1 MAGINI
7 KASSDNFDER
17 KHILAGNRT
26 GGTLARRSVA
36 ALDTA
41 QGDGD
46 ADNATDGRGNVVACA
61 TANLS
66 KLLVV
71 LLDEALA
78 DDALGKFALVDPDVE
93 VLVDGTTDVAAGGYL
108 IAQNGEVDLVA

>member
-1 MAGINI
+1 
-7 KASSDNFDER
+7 
-17 KHILAGNRT
+17 
-26 GGTLARRSVA
+26 
-36 ALDTA
+36 
-41 QGDGD
+41 
-46 ADNATDGRGNVVACA
+46 CA

-108 IAQNGEVDLVA
+108 IAQNGEVDLVAIGTTPGVRAVAQAWDAHADNEVALVRCGFNGLYGMGFVYAAS